1 MGQRTQG
8 MKLVELD
15 VTDRT
20 LVENA
25 RLLLRR
31 HYSEI
36 SGVSAG
42 LRTSRGTEFFGL
54 CVDAK
59 TATVG
64 ICAEYSAIGS
74 MLTNGEKRI
83 QTIVAV
89 TRRSRSSYAIL
100 PPCGKCRDFIRAFG
114 NPYVILQVG
123 KGIGESKKVRL
134 AELVPTPWD
143 RGPGTS

>member
-1 MGQRTQG
+1 

-15 VTDRT
+15 ETDRA
-20 LVENA
+20 LVEKA

-54 CVDAK
+54 CVEAK

-64 ICAEYSAIGS
+64 ICAEYSAIGT

-89 TRRSRSSYAIL
+89 TRRSRSFYAIL

-123 KGIGESKKVRL
+123 KDIGESKKVRL

-143 RGPGTS
+143 RTPETS